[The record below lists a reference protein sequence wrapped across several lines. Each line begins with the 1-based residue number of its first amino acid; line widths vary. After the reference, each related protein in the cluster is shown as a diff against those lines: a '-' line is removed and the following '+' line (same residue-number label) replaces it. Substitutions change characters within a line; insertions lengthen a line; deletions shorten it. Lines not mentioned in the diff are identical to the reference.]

1 MKHMHHIIP
10 KHAGGSDDPTNLI
23 SLTPEEHAA
32 AHKKLY
38 EEYGRWQDYV
48 AWQGLAKLATKKDLI
63 SQIIIESNKSRKG
76 TRRPGTGK
84 AGGEN
89 GNAKEYLVTYP
100 TGETIKIKS
109 LRTWCNNNNLN
120 YNSLHKACISKHTP
134 FNGYMAVK
142 C

>member
-1 MKHMHHIIP
+1 MHHIIP
-10 KHAGGSDDPTNLI
+10 KHAGGTDDPANLI
-23 SLTPEEHAA
+23 SLTPEEHAE

-63 SQIIIESNKSRKG
+63 RQIIIENNKSRKG
-76 TRRPGTGK
+76 IRRPGTGK
-84 AGGEN
+84 SGGEN

-100 TGETIKIKS
+100 NGETIKIKS

-120 YNSLHKACISKHTP
+120 YNSLHKACISNHTP
-134 FNGYMAVK
+134 FNGYMVIK